1 MNNITDSSF
10 INKGSPSLNQRPDQ
24 SVPTNKDTK
33 GASNN
38 KHVLI
43 AEDDKFLGN
52 AYRVKLE
59 KSGYQVTLARD
70 GVEAMEELS
79 KGSDF
84 CLIILDL
91 IMPKKDGFATLE
103 EIKQQPSLKDIPILI
118 ASNLGQKE
126 DIDRGIKLGANDY
139 IIKSD
144 YSMGEILD
152 KIRKL
157 TE

>member
-1 MNNITDSSF
+1 M
-10 INKGSPSLNQRPDQ
+10 
-24 SVPTNKDTK
+24 
-33 GASNN
+33 
-38 KHVLI
+38 LI